1 MTLNE
6 VGLTFIGVG
15 FGFLIL
21 GSYIPKFTYELHRIV
36 FGLGVLGG
44 FSLLVG
50 LVIAIIDDIRCRRR
64 KKREEVKKK

>member
-6 VGLTFIGVG
+6 VGLTFIVVG
-15 FGFLIL
+15 FGLLML
-21 GSYIPKFTYELHRIV
+21 GSYIGKVSYELAGFV
-36 FGLGVLGG
+36 FRLGVLGG

-64 KKREEVKKK
+64 KKRR